1 MESGF
6 VRSTVPL
13 RVSLVNLGRWLF
25 FSFSLSLEVSKSS
38 AIWYL
43 NFIVGFC
50 WANILYLISG
60 DPFCIESKVFECLL
74 EILRAK
80 YALNISSIELID
92 GYLCLINY
100 LGKMIS
106 LCSYFNKLRELEIHT
121 KCKIIREKKK
131 KSNFL

>member
-38 AIWYL
+38 AVWYL

-80 YALNISSIELID
+80 YASNISSIELID
-92 GYLCLINY
+92 RYLCLINY

-106 LCSYFNKLRELEIHT
+106 LFSYDVSTMKQTYKNE
-121 KCKIIREKKK
+121 
-131 KSNFL
+131 

>member
-1 MESGF
+1 MINLILYGIGIRSLHCPVTSISGESG
-6 VRSTVPL
+6 SMA
-13 RVSLVNLGRWLF
+13 LF
-25 FSFSLSLEVSKSS
+25 FFFSLSRSIEVKRH
-38 AIWYL
+38 L

-80 YALNISSIELID
+80 YASNISSIELID
-92 GYLCLINY
+92 RYLCLINY

-106 LCSYFNKLRELEIHT
+106 LCSYFNKLRELEIELEIHT
-121 KCKIIREKKK
+121 
-131 KSNFL
+131 